1 MQKLLEGVVKFKNE
15 VAPKHAEL
23 FAKLATGQSPEV
35 LFITCADSRI
45 DPAMI
50 TQTMPGDLFVCRN
63 AGNVVP
69 PHGQY
74 IEGTTSSIEFA
85 TAVLG
90 VKHIVICG
98 HTDCGAIKGAL
109 APHHLDAI
117 PRVQDWVDHARAAIR
132 IAEAKYGEGNVDLLT
147 ATERNVVLQM
157 THLNSHPAVAARLAV
172 GDIQIHGWVY
182 HIGEGDVTA
191 FNSETDRFESI
202 VH

>member
-1 MQKLLEGVVKFKNE
+1 MQKLIDGVAKFKSE
-15 VAPKHAEL
+15 VVPEHQAL
-23 FAKLATGQSPEV
+23 FDKLATGQSPDV

-69 PHGQY
+69 PHSQN
-74 IEGTTSSIEFA
+74 IEGTAASIEFA

-98 HTDCGAIKGAL
+98 HTDCGAIQGAM
-109 APHHLDAI
+109 APQNLDAI
-117 PRVQDWVDHARAAIR
+117 PRVQDWVDNSRAAVKA
-132 IAEAKYGEGNVDLLT
+132 AEAIQGEGQVDLLT

-157 THLNSHPAVAARLAV
+157 AHLNSHPAVAARLAT
-172 GDIQIHGWVY
+172 GDIDVHGWVY
-182 HIGEGDVTA
+182 HIADGDVTA
-191 FNSETDRFESI
+191 YDAETDSFKSI
-202 VH
+202 VQ

>member
-1 MQKLLEGVVKFKNE
+1 MQKLLEGVAKFKNE

-109 APHHLDAI
+109 APHNLDAI

>member
-1 MQKLLEGVVKFKNE
+1 MQKLLEGVAKFRNE
-15 VAPKHAEL
+15 VAPKYAEL

-69 PHGQY
+69 PHGQN

-109 APHHLDAI
+109 APQDLNGI

-157 THLNSHPAVAARLAV
+157 THLNSHPAVAARLAID
-172 GDIQIHGWVY
+172 DIQVHGWVY

-191 FNSETDRFESI
+191 YNSETDRFESL

>member
-35 LFITCADSRI
+35 LFVTCADSRI

-109 APHHLDAI
+109 SPENLDAI

-172 GDIQIHGWVY
+172 GDIQVHGWVY

-191 FNSETDRFESI
+191 YNSETDRFESI
-202 VH
+202 SL

>member
-35 LFITCADSRI
+35 LFVTCADSRI

-109 APHHLDAI
+109 SPENLDAI

-132 IAEAKYGEGNVDLLT
+132 IAEAQYGKGNVDLLT

-172 GDIQIHGWVY
+172 GDIQVHGWVY

-191 FNSETDRFESI
+191 YNSETDRFESI
-202 VH
+202 SL

>member
-1 MQKLLEGVVKFKNE
+1 VQKLIDGVAKFKSE
-15 VAPKHAEL
+15 VVPEHQAL
-23 FAKLATGQSPEV
+23 FDKLATGQSPDV

-69 PHGQY
+69 PHSQN
-74 IEGTTSSIEFA
+74 IEGTAASIEFA

-98 HTDCGAIKGAL
+98 HTDCGAIQGAM
-109 APHHLDAI
+109 APQNLDAI
-117 PRVQDWVDHARAAIR
+117 PRVQDWVDNSRAAVKA
-132 IAEAKYGEGNVDLLT
+132 AEAIQGEGQVDLLT

-157 THLNSHPAVAARLAV
+157 AHLNSHPAVAARLAA
-172 GDIQIHGWVY
+172 GDIDVHGWVY
-182 HIGEGDVTA
+182 HIADGDVTA
-191 FNSETDRFESI
+191 YDAETDSFKSI
-202 VH
+202 VQ

>member
-1 MQKLLEGVVKFKNE
+1 MQKLIDGVAKFKSE
-15 VAPKHAEL
+15 VVPEHQAL
-23 FAKLATGQSPEV
+23 FDKLATGQSPDV

-69 PHGQY
+69 PHSQN
-74 IEGTTSSIEFA
+74 IEGTAASIEFA

-98 HTDCGAIKGAL
+98 HTDCGAIQGAM
-109 APHHLDAI
+109 APQNLDAI
-117 PRVQDWVDHARAAIR
+117 PRVQDWVDNSRAAVKA
-132 IAEAKYGEGNVDLLT
+132 AEAIQGEGQVDLLT

-157 THLNSHPAVAARLAV
+157 AHLNSHPAVAARLAA
-172 GDIQIHGWVY
+172 GDIDVHGWVY
-182 HIGEGDVTA
+182 HIADGDVTA
-191 FNSETDRFESI
+191 YDAETDSFKSI
-202 VH
+202 VQ